1 MTHHIVIGA
10 GLAGA
15 AAACSLTARGE
26 DVTVVE
32 RHTPANDR
40 GSSHG
45 SARIFR
51 YAYPDRLYTELV
63 VRSRDLWDAVEAAS
77 GADLITRTGAIDH
90 GDARHVAQ
98 LAENFEAVGVDYE
111 ILDPAR
117 AAERWPHFAFSTDV
131 LWHPDAGV
139 IDAETTVDTMLD
151 LAVATGRGRL
161 LTDWTVA
168 EVVRRSAG
176 GFRVTSA
183 TGETI
188 EGDRVIVAAGGWLPG
203 LLGDLGLPD
212 EFLDAL
218 PRFEVRQEQA
228 FHMPYREADE
238 DGRPTTA
245 WPTFIH
251 KSGEMFVY
259 GLPGGRDAGCAGQK
273 LAQFNGGRV
282 IGSALDQDGQITE
295 EMRDRMIDYAKRHL
309 PGLVP
314 EPYAETTCLF
324 TNTPDE
330 DFVIDEVDGLVIVSA
345 CSGHGAKFAPLL
357 GEFAADLA
365 TGSGGVPERFR
376 VGARR
381 G

>member
-15 AAACSLTARGE
+15 AAAYSLTARGE

-32 RHTPANDR
+32 RHTPANQR

-63 VRSRDLWDAVEAAS
+63 VRSRSLWDALEAT
-77 GADLITRTGAIDH
+77 ADTELVTRTGAIDH

-98 LAENFEAVGVDYE
+98 LVEIFEAVGVEHE
-111 ILDPAR
+111 ILDATR
-117 AAERWPHFAFSTDV
+117 AAVRWPQFTFGTEV

-139 IDAETTVDTMLD
+139 IDAQTTVETMLD
-151 LAVATGRGRL
+151 LARATGRARV
-161 LTDWTVA
+161 LTDWPVA
-168 EVVRRSAG
+168 EVARRSAS
-176 GFRVTSA
+176 GFRVISA
-183 TGETI
+183 MGETI
-188 EGDRVIVAAGGWLPG
+188 EGDRVIVAAGGWLPD
-203 LLGDLGLPD
+203 LLGDLGFPTGFR
-212 EFLDAL
+212 EAL

-228 FHMPYREADE
+228 FHMPYRDTGE
-238 DGRPTTA
+238 DGRPATA

-251 KSGEMFVY
+251 KSGEMFTY
-259 GLPGGRDAGCAGQK
+259 GLPGGRDAGFAGQK
-273 LAQFNGGRV
+273 IAQFNGGRV

-295 EMRDRMIDYAKRHL
+295 EMRARMVDYAKQHL

-365 TGSGGVPERFR
+365 TGAGDIPERFR

-381 G
+381 D